1 MSPSSRSS
9 PATGTV
15 EATSLVRHSPGKS
28 LLPSPTLT
36 FARVR
41 ALARAAA
48 AACMLSCAAAHG
60 QAINTLPEAAESVEI
75 VNRLGER
82 VPEPLMLRTSEGAVV
97 DLGDYFRDGKPA
109 VLALVYYD
117 CPLVCPLI
125 LSRIAQ
131 AVNGSGYMPGEDF
144 RLIVVSF
151 DPTNTD
157 EMAARARADAAGWFE
172 GKAAEALPGLLYHTA
187 GEGVSQRL
195 ADAVG
200 FKFKRLPSGEYAHP
214 AVLIALSPEGVVT
227 RYLNA
232 LDEPS
237 ALPRQVKLA
246 LLEASDGKIA
256 DSIGD
261 FFLHR
266 CFVFDAS
273 TGKYTLSAMRVM
285 RLGAMGTMI
294 LLFGFIGLMFIRERL
309 RRARRAG
316 RAASPLMTGS
326 MS

>member
-1 MSPSSRSS
+1 MMHARTQSWAFASGAFARLVRVT
-9 PATGTV
+9 AVGCTLACGTV
-15 EATSLVRHSPGKS
+15 R
-28 LLPSPTLT
+28 
-36 FARVR
+36 
-41 ALARAAA
+41 
-48 AACMLSCAAAHG
+48 G
-60 QAINTLPEAAESVEI
+60 QSINTLPDAADNVEI
-75 VNRLGER
+75 ENRLGER

-157 EMAARARADAAGWFE
+157 DMAARARADAAGWFE
-172 GKAAEALPGLLYHTA
+172 NKAAKALPGLLYHTA
-187 GEGVSQRL
+187 GEGVSRRL

-214 AVLIALSPEGVVT
+214 AVLIALSPDGVVT

-232 LDEPS
+232 LEEPG
-237 ALPRQVKLA
+237 ALPRQLKLA
-246 LLEASDGKIA
+246 LLEASDGMIA

-285 RLGAMGTMI
+285 RLGALGTMI
-294 LLFGFIGLMFIRERL
+294 VLFGFIGLMFLRERI
-309 RRARRAG
+309 RRVRRAG
-316 RAASPLMTGS
+316 RAEAPIMTGS